1 MLRIIA
7 TIPNLLAMLMV
18 LFTTVV
24 PHHHHQAM
32 ICLIREVCVM
42 DGCCNDEHTGHAD
55 ADREDSETPCVAHEK
70 YCPSDN
76 LRLDG
81 AAAVAAPLPAIL
93 PRPVAGTVPV
103 FRTSCPEIFPPS
115 PPPLLSWRR
124 NC

>member
-1 MLRIIA
+1 
-7 TIPNLLAMLMV
+7 MLMV

-42 DGCCNDEHTGHAD
+42 DGCCNDEHTMHAD
-55 ADREDSETPCVAHEK
+55 TDREEDETHCVAHEK
-70 YCPSDN
+70 YFPADN

-81 AAAVAAPLPAIL
+81 VTAPAAPLPVAA
-93 PRPVAGTVPV
+93 PCPVACTVPIL
-103 FRTSCPEIFPPS
+103 RTLHPEIFPPS
-115 PPPLLSWRR
+115 PPPILSWRR